1 MTGDEL
7 RGWMLVASFSKQLPQ
22 MYQLSPTILCYLNLS
37 LTSRAS
43 QSVRQGSLLLGW
55 VLLESVGKFSKTS
68 YYL

>member
-7 RGWMLVASFSKQLPQ
+7 RGRVLVATFSEYPPQ
-22 MYQLSPTILCYLNLS
+22 MYQLSPTILCRLNLF
-37 LTSRAS
+37 LTSTAS